1 MGKWWT
7 AKMLNVQNKATVRA
21 KTSAQY
27 VHRPLENN
35 GCVSKNIAFSEITVI
50 QFLK

>member
-1 MGKWWT
+1 
-7 AKMLNVQNKATVRA
+7 MLDVKNKATVRA

-35 GCVSKNIAFSEITVI
+35 DCVSKDTAFS
-50 QFLK
+50 